1 MPKGVPKTDGE
12 KLKDKFD
19 ANYGKMKSN
28 FRKGGAKKGRN
39 KSQCDCSKCKAKK

>member
-19 ANYGKMKSN
+19 ASYVNM
-28 FRKGGAKKGRN
+28 KKGY
-39 KSQCDCSKCKAKK
+39 SKGKGRSKKGCKCESCKKK